1 MQAFITALV
10 SPERLFR
17 AGLRSVLAQAGHN
30 VVGQWDS
37 IQAID
42 SFSTDQTVLVLLDA
56 GNPGQDLAEHVQ
68 RAHQRFERAL
78 IVILGN
84 EPEADQIRAARAAGA
99 AAFIA
104 KDCSSQ
110 ELLSLLDAVGR
121 GEAVFPV
128 IQEVVELPITTPADD
143 PKNQLVEKPDPRAL
157 CREIGLLA
165 AINTCRKHRWTDL
178 LRVIQAEREAA
189 LAVPQNWQ

>member
-17 AGLRSVLAQAGHN
+17 AGLRSVLVQAGHN

-37 IQAID
+37 VQAID
-42 SFSTDQTVLVLLDA
+42 SFSTDQTVLVLMDA
-56 GNPGQDLAEHVQ
+56 AAPGQDLGEHIQ
-68 RAHQRFERAL
+68 RAQERFDRAL

-84 EPEADQIRAARAAGA
+84 EPDADQIRAARSSGA
-99 AAFIA
+99 SGFIA

-110 ELLSLLDAVGR
+110 ELLGLLEAVGH
-121 GEAVFPV
+121 GEMVFPMV
-128 IQEVVELPITTPADD
+128 QEVVEAPMAADAD
-143 PKNQLVEKPDPRAL
+143 PKNQLIEKPDPRAL